1 MLELLYTSIILVLI
15 VRALC
20 NVLQL
25 QTQIRKPKEKDSGTE
40 RERERERCF
49 TSPEYL
55 NSLCCLAIQ
64 HELVS
69 SIYFNDV
76 TSDLALKKARKAKLE

>member
-25 QTQIRKPKEKDSGTE
+25 QTQIRKPKEEDSGTE
-40 RERERERCF
+40 REREKDASYHQNISTLF
-49 TSPEYL
+49 
-55 NSLCCLAIQ
+55 A
-64 HELVS
+64 
-69 SIYFNDV
+69 
-76 TSDLALKKARKAKLE
+76 A